1 MTRTFNYFIFV
12 ILLSIYPIYV
22 NHDTI
27 ALLIENTVSD
37 RAKVVLN
44 ANISKS
50 DTIKVFDN
58 QTYGK
63 IYLMAGLEKTYGFRH
78 ILARHTE
85 QYFINYDNKNTNTL
99 FENTV
104 SGTDLIY
111 GLKDFYEHCIDIEVY
126 NLKPNER
133 DTYIGYANIQDRRV
147 KCILV
152 VRKADHEIITF
163 YPLVEKRENE
173 ILERYREKTI
183 RLNQRY
189 HMD

>member
-1 MTRTFNYFIFV
+1 MTRTFNYFIYV

-27 ALLIENTVSD
+27 ALHIENTISD
-37 RAKVVLN
+37 RAKRVLN
-44 ANISKS
+44 ANVSKS
-50 DTIKVFDN
+50 DTIEVFDN

-63 IYLMAGLEKTYGFRH
+63 IYLLAGLEKTYGFRH

-104 SGTDLIY
+104 TGTDLIY

-126 NLKPNER
+126 NLNPNER
-133 DTYIGYANIQDRRV
+133 ETYIGYAKIKNKPV
-147 KCILV
+147 KCFLV
-152 VRKADHEIITF
+152 VQKENREIITF

-183 RLNQRY
+183 QLNRRY